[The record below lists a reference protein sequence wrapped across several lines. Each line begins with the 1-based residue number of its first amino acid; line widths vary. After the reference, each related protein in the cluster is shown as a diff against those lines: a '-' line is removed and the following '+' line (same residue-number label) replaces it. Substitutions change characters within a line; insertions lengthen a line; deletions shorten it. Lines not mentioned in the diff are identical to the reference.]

1 MNDDKIDPKLRT
13 ILSKLPA
20 NTVKIEDPRYEIF
33 YPNINGYCDGIGY
46 YRSYMYNGAS
56 IDTFNDEKNPV
67 RYEIDDDDT
76 HKRINCVRLIFHER
90 KKLGDIFNHLPYGVI
105 KKNIP
110 GIGATTLSLQQLSH
124 TIIVVP
130 TRALAYAKYVT
141 GYNNNKTKNRYLYVG
156 SDINECRKPTDEQ
169 IYEYLTQK
177 VDPGTYK
184 KIIVVADSLG
194 RVMKQIQYI
203 EDAPSRLAKV
213 IEKHWE
219 ETHTPMEIS
228 SEDLYSHSL
237 RWYLMVDEIDSYQSD
252 GVFRPAMENVIDYYF
267 TFPER
272 QRCLVSA
279 TIRPFS
285 NPQLQEEPVLELNY
299 EEKDRRDVELINTTN
314 IHIEVCNAIRH
325 LRENFFTDKI
335 VVAYNS
341 ITSIQK
347 IIAQLPKELQKECH
361 IACSPDSKE
370 KAGEFFT
377 VLQRNLAK
385 PITFITCSYFV
396 GVDIKERFHL
406 ISVSDVRQIYTILSI
421 DKLYQ
426 ISGRCRHEAGLLS
439 EAIIYNSANKD
450 AKDYGEFL
458 VQRALD
464 LSQDICSLSN
474 VVNKLHEKHPEL
486 LSENFLRLKDDIV
499 DRTKQSYYGSSPI
512 EIVRV
517 NKDQE
522 IVPAYFNV
530 DAIAEYAFL
539 RGHLYSN
546 PKILHNELLKS
557 CNITFYDERDPAF
570 TDIQKE
576 IEDAIDDQFEN
587 KRLASIS
594 EVIEKLKELRLQ
606 NKLTDASIAHL
617 RRNRHREDYK
627 FIDRFSELYKYV
639 PFDILVAKLQEG
651 NAKTYRGFMRSAKYL
666 ALSEKHAFKQLI
678 KGSFEINKRYT
689 QTEILERLNVIFE
702 REDIPKLGGTYQ
714 AVQELH
720 YFCTTTR
727 PQNSYYVIQS
737 HKPALDFEPL
747 SEVSDVGMSLR
758 KYFDY

>member
-1 MNDDKIDPKLRT
+1 M
-13 ILSKLPA
+13 
-20 NTVKIEDPRYEIF
+20 
-33 YPNINGYCDGIGY
+33 
-46 YRSYMYNGAS
+46 
-56 IDTFNDEKNPV
+56 
-67 RYEIDDDDT
+67 
-76 HKRINCVRLIFHER
+76 
-90 KKLGDIFNHLPYGVI
+90 
-105 KKNIP
+105 
-110 GIGATTLSLQQLSH
+110 
-124 TIIVVP
+124 
-130 TRALAYAKYVT
+130 
-141 GYNNNKTKNRYLYVG
+141 
-156 SDINECRKPTDEQ
+156 
-169 IYEYLTQK
+169 
-177 VDPGTYK
+177 
-184 KIIVVADSLG
+184 
-194 RVMKQIQYI
+194 
-203 EDAPSRLAKV
+203 
-213 IEKHWE
+213 
-219 ETHTPMEIS
+219 
-228 SEDLYSHSL
+228 
-237 RWYLMVDEIDSYQSD
+237 
-252 GVFRPAMENVIDYYF
+252 
-267 TFPER
+267 
-272 QRCLVSA
+272 
-279 TIRPFS
+279 
-285 NPQLQEEPVLELNY
+285 
-299 EEKDRRDVELINTTN
+299 
-314 IHIEVCNAIRH
+314 
-325 LRENFFTDKI
+325 RENFFTDKI

-450 AKDYGEFL
+450 AKDYGEIL

>member
-1 MNDDKIDPKLRT
+1 MNDDKIDPKLRA

-33 YPNINGYCDGIGY
+33 YPNISGYCDGIGY
-46 YRSYMYNGAS
+46 YRNYMYNGAS
-56 IDTFNDEKNPV
+56 IDTFNDKKNPV
-67 RYEIDDDDT
+67 RYEIVYHDDT
-76 HKRINCVRLIFHER
+76 QKRINCVRLIFHER

-110 GIGATTLSLQQLSH
+110 GIGATTLALQQLSH

-141 GYNNNKTKNRYLYVG
+141 GYNNDKTKNRYLYVG

-194 RVMKQIQYI
+194 RVMKQFKS
-203 EDAPSRLAKV
+203 APLKLAKI
-213 IEKHWE
+213 IETHWE
-219 ETHTPMEIS
+219 ETHTPMKITP
-228 SEDLYSHSL
+228 EDIYSHNSL
-237 RWYLMVDEIDSYQSD
+237 CWYLMVDEIDSYQSD
-252 GVFRPAMENVIDYYF
+252 GAFRPAMENVIDYYLE
-267 TFPER
+267 FPPIK
-272 QRCLVSA
+272 RCLVSA

>member
-1 MNDDKIDPKLRT
+1 MNDAKIDPKLRA
-13 ILSKLPA
+13 ILSKIPA

-33 YPNINGYCDGIGY
+33 YPNISGYCDGIGY
-46 YRSYMYNGAS
+46 YRNYMYNGAS
-56 IDTFNDEKNPV
+56 IDTFNDKKNPV
-67 RYEIDDDDT
+67 RYEIVYHDDT
-76 HKRINCVRLIFHER
+76 QKRINCVRLIFHER

-110 GIGATTLSLQQLSH
+110 GIGATTLALQQLSH

-141 GYNNNKTKNRYLYVG
+141 GYNNDKTKNRYLYVG

-194 RVMKQIQYI
+194 RVMKQFKS
-203 EDAPSRLAKV
+203 APLKLAKI
-213 IEKHWE
+213 IETHWE
-219 ETHTPMEIS
+219 ETHTPMKITP
-228 SEDLYSHSL
+228 EDIYSHNSL
-237 RWYLMVDEIDSYQSD
+237 CWYLMVDEIDSYQSD
-252 GVFRPAMENVIDYYF
+252 GAFRPAMENVIDYYLE
-267 TFPER
+267 FPPIK
-272 QRCLVSA
+272 RCLVSA

>member
-46 YRSYMYNGAS
+46 YRNYMYNGAS
-56 IDTFNDEKNPV
+56 IDTFNDKKNPV
-67 RYEIDDDDT
+67 RYEIVYHDDT
-76 HKRINCVRLIFHER
+76 QKRINCVRLIFHER

-110 GIGATTLSLQQLSH
+110 GIGATTLALQQLSH

-141 GYNNNKTKNRYLYVG
+141 GYNNDKTKNRYLYVG

-194 RVMKQIQYI
+194 RVMKQFKS
-203 EDAPSRLAKV
+203 APLKLAKI
-213 IEKHWE
+213 IETHWE
-219 ETHTPMEIS
+219 ETHTPMKITP
-228 SEDLYSHSL
+228 EDIYSHNSL
-237 RWYLMVDEIDSYQSD
+237 CWYLMVDEIDSYQSD
-252 GVFRPAMENVIDYYF
+252 GAFRPAMENVIDYYLE
-267 TFPER
+267 FPPIK
-272 QRCLVSA
+272 RCLVSA

>member
-1 MNDDKIDPKLRT
+1 MNDDKIDPKLRA
-13 ILSKLPA
+13 ILSKIPA

-33 YPNINGYCDGIGY
+33 YPNISGYCDGIGY
-46 YRSYMYNGAS
+46 YRNYMYNGAS
-56 IDTFNDEKNPV
+56 IDTFNDKKNPV
-67 RYEIDDDDT
+67 RYEIVYHDDT
-76 HKRINCVRLIFHER
+76 QKRINCVRLIFHER

-110 GIGATTLSLQQLSH
+110 GIGATTLALQQLSH

-141 GYNNNKTKNRYLYVG
+141 GYNNDKTKNRYLYVG

-194 RVMKQIQYI
+194 RVMKQFKS
-203 EDAPSRLAKV
+203 APLKLAKI
-213 IEKHWE
+213 IETHWE
-219 ETHTPMEIS
+219 ETHTPMKITP
-228 SEDLYSHSL
+228 EDIYSHNSL
-237 RWYLMVDEIDSYQSD
+237 CWYLMVDEIDSYQSD
-252 GVFRPAMENVIDYYF
+252 GAFRPAMENVIDYYLE
-267 TFPER
+267 FPPIK
-272 QRCLVSA
+272 RCLVSA

-576 IEDAIDDQFEN
+576 IEEAIDDQFEN

>member
-1 MNDDKIDPKLRT
+1 MNDDKIDPKLRA
-13 ILSKLPA
+13 ILSKIPA

-33 YPNINGYCDGIGY
+33 YPNISGYCDGIGY
-46 YRSYMYNGAS
+46 YRNYMYNGAS
-56 IDTFNDEKNPV
+56 IDTFNDKKNPV
-67 RYEIDDDDT
+67 RYEIVYHDDT
-76 HKRINCVRLIFHER
+76 QKRINCVRLIFHER

-110 GIGATTLSLQQLSH
+110 GIGATTLALQQLSH

-141 GYNNNKTKNRYLYVG
+141 GYNNDKTKNRYLYVG

-194 RVMKQIQYI
+194 RVMKQFKS
-203 EDAPSRLAKV
+203 APLKLAKI
-213 IEKHWE
+213 IETHWE
-219 ETHTPMEIS
+219 ETHTPMKITP
-228 SEDLYSHSL
+228 EDIYSHNSL
-237 RWYLMVDEIDSYQSD
+237 CWYLMVDEIDSYQSD
-252 GVFRPAMENVIDYYF
+252 GAFRPAMENVIDYYLE
-267 TFPER
+267 FPPIK
-272 QRCLVSA
+272 RCLVSA

-758 KYFDY
+758 KYFVY